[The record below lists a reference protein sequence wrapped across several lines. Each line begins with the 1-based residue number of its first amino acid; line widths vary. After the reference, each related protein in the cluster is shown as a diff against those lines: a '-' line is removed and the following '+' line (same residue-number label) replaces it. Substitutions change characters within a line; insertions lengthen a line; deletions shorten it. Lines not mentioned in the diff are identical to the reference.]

1 MNWKDIVRPKY
12 TWIIPALTGLLLMYL
27 FQDADFASIV
37 SIRSWPGNFIFNRL
51 FRFLLND
58 LLVLALVYGL
68 FGRQKYV
75 LLGFYIQLFGLFFIL
90 VPYLIIKINYPS
102 QAGAFFSFLHRLVVN
117 PLLLL
122 MLIPAIF
129 YAEINNLTQ
138 K

>member
-1 MNWKDIVRPKY
+1 MNWKDIIKPRY
-12 TWIIPALTGLLLMYL
+12 SWIIPALTGLLLMYL
-27 FQDADFASIV
+27 FQNADFALLFSV
-37 SIRSWPGNFIFNRL
+37 RSWPENFILNRL

-68 FGRQKYV
+68 FGQKMYV
-75 LLGFYIQLFGLFFIL
+75 MLGFYIQLFGMFFIL
-90 VPYLIIKINYPS
+90 LPYLIIKINYPA

-129 YAEINNLTQ
+129 YAEINVLNR